1 MAAIFNK
8 KEKERKEDQL
18 ETAKEEVA
26 APAFKLPKV
35 EDAHSYGSILSPY
48 ITEKAGILE
57 GQNKYVFKISKEA
70 TKIDVKK
77 AVEKLYKVKVKNV
90 HVITMPSKFRQVG
103 RFQGTKTGFRKAIVT
118 LKEGDRIEI
127 TG

>member
-1 MAAIFNK
+1 MTALFKK
-8 KEKERKEDQL
+8 KEEERKEDQL

-26 APAFKLPKV
+26 APAIKMPKGD
-35 EDAHSYGSILSPY
+35 DAHSYGSILSPY

-57 GQNKYVFKISKEA
+57 GQNKYVFRISKEA
-70 TKIDVKK
+70 TKQDVKK

-103 RFQGTKTGFRKAIVT
+103 RFQGTKTGFKKAIIT

-127 TG
+127 IG